1 VASQRVRH
9 TAKAPVARAPPATTC
24 QDQHSGALNKGDLD
38 RCGRATQETSPDFAG
53 YNRGRA
59 IAMPPA
65 AQRRHRISRKSRN
78 SVLWLLAL
86 APPLFATQS
95 TAQIFTNND
104 PASLSDAFFQT
115 LGLAAT
121 ESDPAQCRVRVIAND
136 EVVSAKDWH
145 EVAHH
150 VLPPGVVENPD
161 QWPFFAWSDTPL
173 GVVRTRDKKG
183 YLFFGSDGGN
193 HPFEGHLTSRAG
205 SITVSAGTLDHPLG
219 LPPDDPNPAPSEFLL
234 PKSHNLPAT
243 MDYVGGG
250 PVYRVPEGE
259 PGAGNLLIVYH
270 AERPANP
277 FWSWLGLAKS
287 ADEGSTW
294 QDLGLIIS
302 GPQPY
307 TAQGALDIGDGN
319 LVIATDPT
327 TSQKYFYIFFPEHCW
342 INSTQFCSGFTYLSV
357 ARASYE
363 ELLKTAFMD
372 GTTASKSF
380 YKYYDGKWDQPG
392 IGGKASELF
401 PTVTGE
407 TDGDP
412 QVVWSAYRN
421 RFVAI
426 MDNAQ
431 YIAYGES
438 VDGLYWPAMLV
449 ILGKNPE
456 TPVYA
461 YANAVGLGADPGILG
476 ETFYSYYTEWP
487 TGESWNPAAI
497 KRLTITTAATL
508 TRIVPSNTA
517 IGGSAFTLTVNGD
530 HFVKTSTVTWNGSPR
545 ATTYV
550 SETQLTAQIL
560 SSDIA
565 SPGEANVGVSNP
577 PPCGGSSQTKP
588 FAMQP
593 PLGSN

>member
-1 VASQRVRH
+1 MAVAS
-9 TAKAPVARAPPATTC
+9 
-24 QDQHSGALNKGDLD
+24 GG
-38 RCGRATQETSPDFAG
+38 
-53 YNRGRA
+53 
-59 IAMPPA
+59 IAMITV
-65 AQRRHRISRKSRN
+65 AQRRHYISSKYI
-78 SVLWLLAL
+78 LWLLVLVAAL
-86 APPLFATQS
+86 FLVQSGAQTFPGIYPSNDTGSLSEGLFQNPGITGAG
-95 TAQIFTNND
+95 ND
-104 PASLSDAFFQT
+104 PA
-115 LGLAAT
+115 
-121 ESDPAQCRVRVIAND
+121 PAQCHVRVIAND
-136 EVVSAKDWH
+136 VVVSATEWH

-173 GVVRTRDKKG
+173 GVARTRNGKE

-193 HPFEGHLTSRAG
+193 HPFDGHLTGRAG
-205 SITVSAGTLDHPLG
+205 SITVSKGTLDHPLG
-219 LPPDDPNPAPSEFLL
+219 QPAGDPNPAPSEFLL
-234 PKSHNLPAT
+234 PTSANLPAT

-307 TAQGALDIGDGN
+307 TAKGALDIGDGN
-319 LVIATDPT
+319 LVVATDPT

-342 INSTQFCSGFTYLSV
+342 INSTTFCRGFTYLSV
-357 ARASYE
+357 ARAPYE
-363 ELLKTAFMD
+363 ELLEAAFID
-372 GTTASKSF
+372 GRTVSKLF
-380 YKYYDGKWDQPG
+380 HKYYEGRWGQPG
-392 IGGKASELF
+392 MGGKASEVF
-401 PTVTGE
+401 ADVTGE

-412 QVVWSAYRN
+412 QVAWSAYRK

-438 VDGLYWPAMLV
+438 VDGLHWPAMQV

-487 TGESWNPAAI
+487 TGESWNPATL
-497 KRLTITTAATL
+497 KRLTITTAAYL
-508 TRIVPSNTA
+508 TGIDPFSARV
-517 IGGSAFTLTVNGD
+517 GGSGFTLTVNGD
-530 HFVKTSTVTWNGSPR
+530 HFVRSSKVTWNGSPR

-550 SETQLTAQIL
+550 SATQLTAQIL

-565 SPGEANVGVSNP
+565 GAGEANVGVSNP
-577 PPCGGSSQTKP
+577 APCGGTSAAKP
-588 FAMQP
+588 FSIYP
-593 PLGSN
+593 SIRSISD